1 MKLCMIQKRID
12 DTDITAWLD
21 RAADE
26 SPDIVALAELAT
38 TGCLYQPRTVPT
50 LEQTLSWLEPYPFAI
65 LVGLPFR
72 DAAGLHNAY
81 VYYYQGKYQLYTKIN
96 LFEPFDEPRVY
107 RAGTRLGLFETDHD
121 RLGVAIC
128 YDLRFDDIF
137 ARLKEAGASKVF
149 VPAAFPAERT
159 DDYVRLLSE
168 RAVEHRYYVF
178 GINAVGRDER
188 HQYGG
193 RSRAVAPDGTVLA
206 SADETAETVIT
217 VSI

>member
-1 MKLCMIQKRID
+1 MVICLIQKRID

-21 RAADE
+21 RAAAE
-26 SPDIVALAELAT
+26 SPDLVALPELAT
-38 TGCLYQPRTVPT
+38 TGCLYRPRIVPT
-50 LEQTLSWLEPYPFAI
+50 LEQTLSLLEPYPFAVLI
-65 LVGLPFR
+65 GLPFR
-72 DAAGLHNAY
+72 DAAGLHNAC
-81 VYYYQGKYQLYTKIN
+81 VYYHRGRHQIYRKIN

-107 RAGTRLGLFETDHD
+107 TAGTRLGLFETDQD
-121 RLGVAIC
+121 RLGAAIC

-137 ARLKEAGASKVF
+137 ARLEEAGATKVF

-168 RAVEHRYYVF
+168 RAAAHRYYVF
-178 GINAVGRDER
+178 GVNAVGRDER

-206 SADETAETVIT
+206 SADETVETVLT